1 MDDKLFIMKKKKEY
15 NEVNITFI
23 NTIIVLLF
31 TFPMLIVGVQI
42 FTNDD
47 LILGICLIINILIS
61 ISLIY
66 FISIRRIIN
75 NFIVQKY
82 GKVVDAKVV
91 GYRNDSYSVYG
102 KVAQIILLSIKTND
116 GEKTIYCQSG
126 ENTKKY
132 DINSEIKL
140 LMYNDLILI
149 KDEKINKKEKL
160 IGIIIFI
167 LLFLIT
173 SIYLV
178 YFIIYCIFNTS
189 FYEIKMD
196 MYKKNNIEIMSRFN
210 ELEYKIPENYKLSN
224 YEEDYKY
231 SFESKNDKHF
241 CSIIIQDLG
250 AELDEKKI
258 NTCQYYDVNNKY
270 IDDEEVLLNNST
282 WCYNKI
288 YENANNVQERYYKS
302 TAQHSYI
309 IDLYMYNNIDE
320 KCSEDF
326 NNFKKSIRIKNE

>member
-1 MDDKLFIMKKKKEY
+1 
-15 NEVNITFI
+15 
-23 NTIIVLLF
+23 
-31 TFPMLIVGVQI
+31 
-42 FTNDD
+42 
-47 LILGICLIINILIS
+47 
-61 ISLIY
+61 
-66 FISIRRIIN
+66 
-75 NFIVQKY
+75 
-82 GKVVDAKVV
+82 
-91 GYRNDSYSVYG
+91 
-102 KVAQIILLSIKTND
+102 
-116 GEKTIYCQSG
+116 
-126 ENTKKY
+126 
-132 DINSEIKL
+132 
-140 LMYNDLILI
+140 
-149 KDEKINKKEKL
+149 
-160 IGIIIFI
+160 
-167 LLFLIT
+167 
-173 SIYLV
+173 
-178 YFIIYCIFNTS
+178 
-189 FYEIKMD
+189 

-270 IDDEEVLLNNST
+270 IDDEEVLLNNSK

>member
-1 MDDKLFIMKKKKEY
+1 MDAKLFIMKKKKEY

-75 NFIVQKY
+75 NFRVQKY

-91 GYRNDSYSVYG
+91 GYRNDSYLVYG

-258 NTCQYYDVNNKY
+258 NTCQYYDINNKY

-288 YENANNVQERYYKS
+288 
-302 TAQHSYI
+302 
-309 IDLYMYNNIDE
+309 
-320 KCSEDF
+320 
-326 NNFKKSIRIKNE
+326 